1 VIERIIF
8 HPSVDED
15 QLKSITWLEHL
26 NIYVE
31 GTQRG
36 FLKLRELENNGE
48 CRLILES
55 KTEAAVK
62 HLHYCKERKLMFMAS
77 LDGKF

>member
-1 VIERIIF
+1 
-8 HPSVDED
+8 
-15 QLKSITWLEHL
+15 
-26 NIYVE
+26 VE